1 MLDED
6 GHSCFYRVCTHELLN
21 PVEHDKS
28 GLKTIRASDAGTG
41 DCSSA
46 TSPPKSEGLC
56 LSSSIHNVHAGSF
69 NRGRQRTKRRHPL
82 LLLTPLSCSSK
93 FTLPESPLSAHA
105 SSVASPH
112 VLTNPIRPYISRR
125 QPRPSPG
132 CFAFVVS
139 ARSTSQG
146 QGRSHAGDIDLLC
159 LSAHKI
165 ELFLQKSEQSRRG
178 FCWRGRAKKKKR
190 GPPRAAGGG
199 GGGRRGR
206 LPAPGSAW
214 PTM

>member
-112 VLTNPIRPYISRR
+112 VLRARIITQPTNRLQAPACARLCGRCRLRAGSGPTSRHSSAGGERTVSETPARFSLFCSPSSTADTAGSQPPIIPALTNPSHGLPNRR
-125 QPRPSPG
+125 
-132 CFAFVVS
+132 
-139 ARSTSQG
+139 
-146 QGRSHAGDIDLLC
+146 
-159 LSAHKI
+159 
-165 ELFLQKSEQSRRG
+165 
-178 FCWRGRAKKKKR
+178 
-190 GPPRAAGGG
+190 
-199 GGGRRGR
+199 
-206 LPAPGSAW
+206 
-214 PTM
+214 